1 MSWEELFE
9 WWKTPKKNKK
19 KLKKEKR
26 RHFFLV
32 SSSPSSS
39 SEDEE
44 ENVVDVKLQLFF
56 CCVSMPTLI
65 NHYVYPS
72 LSSWDEPVISIRLSV
87 RPSAHLK
94 NALDFPVVFVDKT
107 SAFSIMANS
116 SWYVVGITK
125 DNVNSSSLGSVLR
138 GNLCLFVCVFCS
150 LRYLKI
156 FAAV

>member
-1 MSWEELFE
+1 MNGLGFSICRTTSLILVDLSKIFWVE
-9 WWKTPKKNKK
+9 KNSSSDGKLRRWRRRK

-32 SSSPSSS
+32 SSSSSS
-39 SEDEE
+39 EEDEE

-107 SAFSIMANS
+107 SAFCIMANS
-116 SWYVVGITK
+116 SWYVVWHHQ
-125 DNVNSSSLGSVLR
+125 R
-138 GNLCLFVCVFCS
+138 QC
-150 LRYLKI
+150 
-156 FAAV
+156 